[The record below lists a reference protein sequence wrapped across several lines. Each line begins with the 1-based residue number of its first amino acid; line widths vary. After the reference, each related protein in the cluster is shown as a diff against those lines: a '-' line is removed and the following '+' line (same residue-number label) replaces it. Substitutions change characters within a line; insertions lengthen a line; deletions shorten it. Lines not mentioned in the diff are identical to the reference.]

1 MNISVIA
8 KRIEISF
15 WTMAVRLMKEPK
27 LLRVVL
33 ISVALIISLL
43 FGWLMISTAKQV
55 NAARFGVG
63 AEKVLISS
71 SYIPHDQEI
80 ISSREILNQ
89 RKFLIIVLDQFKAE
103 NPQLESVWLAT
114 YVHSR
119 AQFMLLPVFPSS
131 ISGISEEDQTL
142 YAEFK
147 VNSKAEPSK
156 AFLDRI
162 QSRQIRWDHY
172 FIIDEFGLAML
183 IDRIGGID
191 LGRGQV
197 NGIQALSQIPHAR
210 EYPQAALFAYAT
222 LARSFCRQSS
232 ALIEKVDV
240 LDIVQQLGPH
250 IRADVPEQA
259 LVDEW
264 QRLRIAKTGVSCE
277 FPNLQKSS
285 SLP

>member
-43 FGWLMISTAKQV
+43 FGWLMISTARQV
-55 NAARFGVG
+55 NAARFGGG

-71 SYIPHDQEI
+71 NYIPHDQEI

-89 RKFLIIVLDQFKAE
+89 RKLLIVVLDQFQSE
-103 NPQLESVWLAT
+103 NPELESVWLAT

-119 AQFMLLPVFPSS
+119 AQIMLLPVFPSS
-131 ISGISEEDQTL
+131 ISGISDEDQIL
-142 YAEFK
+142 YEEFK
-147 VNSKAEPSK
+147 VNGKGEPSQ
-156 AFLDRI
+156 AFLDLI
-162 QSRQIRWDHY
+162 QSRKIRWDH
-172 FIIDEFGLAML
+172 FIFIDEFGLAML
-183 IDRIGGID
+183 IDTIGGID

-197 NGIQALSQIPHAR
+197 SGIRALSQIPFAK

-240 LDIVQQLGPH
+240 LDITQQLGSH
-250 IRADVPEQA
+250 IRTDVPEQV
-259 LVDEW
+259 LFDEW